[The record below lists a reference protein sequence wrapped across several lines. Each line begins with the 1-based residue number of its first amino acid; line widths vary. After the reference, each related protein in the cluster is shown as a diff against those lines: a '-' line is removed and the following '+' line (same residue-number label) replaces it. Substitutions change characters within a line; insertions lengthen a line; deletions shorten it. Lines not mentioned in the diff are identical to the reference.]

1 MRCCARADATLRDL
15 RLQALR
21 EPSANPPRPRRRV
34 TLSAFAF
41 RAARRRLSRASARV
55 SLRLSWPLAA
65 QRQAAASC
73 TGRAMPPRAGA
84 HPPSATAALSEH
96 VPPAFS
102 QLGVLRDPLRACPPR
117 NKNPRLPAG
126 RFARR
131 GGGETTIGGSR
142 LPKPKPTFRRP
153 PPSKSF
159 TIAFVQ
165 IKGGPSHLSW
175 TETRENE
182 FHPKKPL
189 HLTRVGGWT
198 GGRARAG
205 VGDTPTHA
213 GAPPRDEQLFRALR
227 ARVFMRSALSRRA
240 RTNATVCKALCCNN
254 FHVPLP

>member
-1 MRCCARADATLRDL
+1 
-15 RLQALR
+15 
-21 EPSANPPRPRRRV
+21 
-34 TLSAFAF
+34 
-41 RAARRRLSRASARV
+41 
-55 SLRLSWPLAA
+55 
-65 QRQAAASC
+65 
-73 TGRAMPPRAGA
+73 
-84 HPPSATAALSEH
+84 

-131 GGGETTIGGSR
+131 RRNHHPGGSR

-153 PPSKSF
+153 PHRKSF

-205 VGDTPTHA
+205 VGEYSHPRRRTTARRAALP
-213 GAPPRDEQLFRALR
+213 GPPRACFHAFCTLSSCTHKCNGMQSTFA
-227 ARVFMRSALSRRA
+227 AIIFMCRFPS
-240 RTNATVCKALCCNN
+240 TVVKRLA
-254 FHVPLP
+254 